1 MTTLLV
7 VIFSSHENDNT
18 FENSCYFDFRIC
30 QEFLRRQFKCEKR
43 ESFINWMN
51 CSCLVDFKSKMAVLS
66 AFFHSKVKKLH
77 LVDGRRIPFR
87 KSAAAA
93 AASLQSRPTLCDPI
107 DSSPPGFSIPGIL
120 QTRTLE
126 WVAIS
131 FSNA

>member
-43 ESFINWMN
+43 ESLINWMN

-77 LVDGRRIPFR
+77 LVDGSRIPFH
-87 KSAAAA
+87 KSTVV
-93 AASLQSRPTLCDPI
+93 LIRVWGGGTW
-107 DSSPPGFSIPGIL
+107 G
-120 QTRTLE
+120 
-126 WVAIS
+126 
-131 FSNA
+131 